1 VIIDVLDKSIGYN
14 GEFVQS
20 NEAITE
26 RRLCGRKEPPM
37 TLLLTSEE
45 AEQAMPMRA
54 CLEALEQSFRELAEG
69 LAVNRPRSDTFTPTS
84 EKDVYYRYKTM
95 EGAVPGLGVLAQ
107 RINSEKIRWPVV
119 KGVRRQDKFQRAYP
133 NHYVGVVLLF
143 SIETGELLAILK
155 EGYLQ
160 KMRVGGTSGL
170 GIKYLARSDAQI
182 IGMFGAGW
190 QASAQLMAA
199 REVRKIKRVKVYS
212 PNAER
217 RRRFS
222 VEISGNLKVE
232 IEPVPRP
239 EDVAEGVDIL
249 LAATNSMEPVLFPQW
264 VKPGMHVGSIN
275 TRRELAPGLQEKC
288 DYVVVNTRE
297 PNLQIC
303 VGGPKAGIAPLQEA
317 AAECAHA
324 PELGDIVINKSPG
337 RRNDAE
343 VTLFLNNIGLGTQF
357 AAVGASIY
365 KAAREKG
372 LGREIPGEWFL
383 ETIRA

>member
-1 VIIDVLDKSIGYN
+1 
-14 GEFVQS
+14 
-20 NEAITE
+20 
-26 RRLCGRKEPPM
+26 M

-45 AEQAMPMRA
+45 AEQAMPVQA
-54 CLEALEQSFRELAEG
+54 CLDALEQSFRELAEG

-119 KGVRRQDKFQRAYP
+119 KGVRRQDKFQRVYP

-170 GIKYLARSDAQI
+170 GIKYLARPDAQV
-182 IGMFGAGW
+182 IGLFGSGW

-199 REVRKIKRVKVYS
+199 CAVRKVTRVKVYS
-212 PNAER
+212 PNADNR
-217 RRRFS
+217 KRFS
-222 VEISGNLKVE
+222 IEMGQKLRVE
-232 IEPVPRP
+232 IEPVSRP
-239 EDVAEGVDIL
+239 EDVGEGVDIL

-264 VKPGMHVGSIN
+264 VQAGMHVGSIN

-288 DYVVVNTRE
+288 DYFAVNTRE
-297 PNLQIC
+297 PDLQIC
-303 VGGPKAGIAPLQEA
+303 VGGSKEGIAPLQEKA
-317 AAECAHA
+317 VECADA
-324 PELGDIVINKSPG
+324 PELGEIIIGKRRG
-337 RRNDAE
+337 RQSAAQ

-357 AAVGASIY
+357 AAVGGAIY

-383 ETIRA
+383 ETVRG